1 MASNTDIKII
11 TGIKLKC
18 LSEKISEYGANHMFQ
33 VLDET
38 HLQEL
43 VEFKRSEKP
52 IWEYN
57 GKYYLKN
64 CAVKVKEAKVEHG
77 FKKDN
82 PYIMNLSFSTYD
94 FQKNGEQITGYSIFE
109 INKNIEY

>member
-1 MASNTDIKII
+1 MAKKKKSTQQPPEIQMVSSTDIKVI

-57 GKYYLKN
+57 GKYYHNLDAWMVKLTDEN
-64 CAVKVKEAKVEHG
+64 VNDVAVSEPQTFDE
-77 FKKDN
+77 
-82 PYIMNLSFSTYD
+82 
-94 FQKNGEQITGYSIFE
+94 NGVADLPF
-109 INKNIEY
+109 